1 MFFFSVQFV
10 FEEQKKMRYSIIAKN
25 QRLGLAIYGL
35 YWVWLYKDYIAFQVF
50 PIIVPFNI
58 AAPRLCYIYGNGG
71 S

>member
-10 FEEQKKMRYSIIAKN
+10 FKEQKKIAKN

-58 AAPRLCYIYGNGG
+58 AAPRLCYIYGSGG